1 MPADDQ
7 LTRWIDDLRTRHVTG
22 ALDGLAPFDL
32 GDGSAGLSGT
42 QTVRVMLADLDHLN
56 DQLAAPIRRSVWPSV
71 TDCCWIDSSSSAT
84 CWARI
89 RPAMESRRA
98 NAVTSAAA
106 PA

>member
-7 LTRWIDDLRTRHVTG
+7 LTRWIDDLRTRQVTG

-56 DQLAAPIRRSVWPSV
+56 DQLAAPYPSV
-71 TDCCWIDSSSSAT
+71 SLA
-84 CWARI
+84 I
-89 RPAMESRRA
+89 RHRLLLDRFQQLRDLLGAHPTLNGVKTR
-98 NAVTSAAA
+98 
-106 PA
+106 